1 MSASPLL
8 PAAVPVGVV
17 SVRVRSAA
25 RAARS
30 QPRPRVAATLARHRL
45 PALAG
50 RWGSGVA
57 IAAFCAVLAVPS
69 SPVFAQPYPSR
80 PVRLV
85 SPNPPGG
92 ANDVIARIVVNRLAE
107 VLQVPMVIDNRGG
120 AGGTIGGEIAARAQ
134 PDGYTLLAG
143 SISTHTFSPVIQP
156 KLGYDPVR
164 DFAPISLFA
173 IAQNLLVVNPT
184 VPVKSMAELLALAR
198 AKPGT
203 LNYASG
209 GTGSTS
215 HFSVALFVSAA
226 GIAGSTVHI
235 PYKGG
240 APSVAATVA
249 NETQF
254 YFGPMAGSVAQVR
267 AGKLRALAVGGS
279 SRSKMMP
286 EVPTAQEAGLAGFEV
301 SGWFG
306 LLAPAGTPRPIVDRL
321 NRAVR
326 DTVGSADVQR
336 QLLEVGAEG
345 LSNTPEQFAK
355 FIATQLETTR
365 RVVKSMGLKFD

>member
-1 MSASPLL
+1 MSDRSVMSVRGPGAVGGRAAAPRHALGVLGVLGVSGVVALGVTIGTALTLAGSAPAKAQ
-8 PAAVPVGVV
+8 PAAAAVP
-17 SVRVRSAA
+17 S
-25 RAARS
+25 
-30 QPRPRVAATLARHRL
+30 
-45 PALAG
+45 
-50 RWGSGVA
+50 
-57 IAAFCAVLAVPS
+57 
-69 SPVFAQPYPSR
+69 AQPYPSR
-80 PVRLV
+80 AIRLI

-92 ANDVIARIVVNRLAE
+92 ANDVIARIVVNRLGE
-107 VLQVPMVIDNRGG
+107 LLQVPMVIDNRGG
-120 AGGTIGGEIAARAQ
+120 AGGTIGGELAARAQ

-173 IAQNLLVVNPT
+173 IAQNLLVVHPA
-184 VPVKSMAELLALAR
+184 VPVQSLQDLLALAK

-209 GTGSTS
+209 GSGSTS
-215 HFSVALFVSAA
+215 HFSVALFVAAA
-226 GIAGSTVHI
+226 GIAERTVHV

-240 APSVAATVA
+240 APAVAATVG

-267 AGKLRALAVGGS
+267 AGKLRALAVGGTQ
-279 SRSKMMP
+279 RSKLMP
-286 EVPTAQEAGLAGFEV
+286 EVPTAREAGLAGFEA

-306 LLAPAGTPRPIVDRL
+306 LLAPAGTARPVIDRL
-321 NRAVR
+321 NRAV
-326 DTVGSADVQR
+326 ADAVATAEVQR

-345 LSNTPEQFAK
+345 VRNTPEAFAQFIREQLA
-355 FIATQLETTR
+355 ATRKL
-365 RVVKSMGLKFD
+365 VKALDLKFD